1 MAAATEE
8 AAPTA
13 STSTPKGTGND
24 LAAVPKHSA
33 ENMAKRRKRNPQE
46 SAQLD
51 DRACHIHIEDPARD
65 DFLAAVC
72 HILSRMSGAS
82 QGHLNQ
88 IADVMLLSVCASSSG
103 DIVAF
108 GVEPDKAHKCIGC
121 RLRHV

>member
-1 MAAATEE
+1 MTAATEE
-8 AAPTA
+8 AAPIA

-51 DRACHIHIEDPARD
+51 DRACRVHNEDPARD

-72 HILSRMSGAS
+72 HFIGRMLGAS
-82 QGHLNQ
+82 QSQPNQ
-88 IADVMLLSVCASSSG
+88 VPDVMLLSLCS
-103 DIVAF
+103 
-108 GVEPDKAHKCIGC
+108 
-121 RLRHV
+121 